1 MNAKYV
7 FYVIVFSLRRRCK
20 SYSWSFALEIKLS
33 PLHLQF
39 SFISIRLRPF
49 LCHALFLLFIFF
61 LARRFV
67 KGLDCMFVCMRVHFT
82 ADADWRTAFHS
93 NLFHYVRQSIPG
105 IRDQHSQ
112 LTWMLFNRKAI
123 LIHLFLALSHFV
135 AALRVARLWCLCKQN
150 AKQSQ

>member
-1 MNAKYV
+1 MSSFSVCVAAASLILDLSLLKLNSVLYIYNSV
-7 FYVIVFSLRRRCK
+7 LFPFGFGLFYVTHFFCSLFSSSLDVLSRVLIVC
-20 SYSWSFALEIKLS
+20 
-33 PLHLQF
+33 
-39 SFISIRLRPF
+39 
-49 LCHALFLLFIFF
+49 LC
-61 LARRFV
+61 V
-67 KGLDCMFVCMRVHFT
+67 FVCMRVHFT